1 MALVISYYNRTPPPY
16 ASGPDPGFI
25 VSFLASYLARA
36 VGGSIG
42 LLGRFL
48 NGILGPYSRRKRFV
62 GMAKPHFAQMEV
74 VVDNPP
80 DKHGFTTFTIIRNVG
95 RAGHHY
101 ERHVKLDDL
110 LSSPEAARI
119 LRISVRHLYRLVKE
133 GRIKCKKQNTHLWF
147 VSRDVQKIQL
157 ARKRISGRRETFL
170 IN

>member
-1 MALVISYYNRTPPPY
+1 
-16 ASGPDPGFI
+16 
-25 VSFLASYLARA
+25 
-36 VGGSIG
+36 
-42 LLGRFL
+42 
-48 NGILGPYSRRKRFV
+48 
-62 GMAKPHFAQMEV
+62 MAKPRFAQMEV

-95 RAGHHY
+95 RSGHHY

-133 GRIKCKKQNTHLWF
+133 GRIKYKKQKTHLWF
-147 VSRDVQKIQL
+147 VSRDVQRVQL
-157 ARKRISGRRETFL
+157 AGRRVSGRRETFL

>member
-1 MALVISYYNRTPPPY
+1 MFSPWIY
-16 ASGPDPGFI
+16 DEFPGKLSRSSRRRVYGTTRPI
-25 VSFLASYLARA
+25 
-36 VGGSIG
+36 
-42 LLGRFL
+42 L
-48 NGILGPYSRRKRFV
+48 NGTLALDSRTKRFV
-62 GMAKPHFAQMEV
+62 VMAKPRFAQMEV
-74 VVDNPP
+74 VFNNPP

-95 RAGHHY
+95 RLGQHY

-147 VSRDVQKIQL
+147 VSRDVQRVQL
-157 ARKRISGRRETFL
+157 ARRGSSGRRERFL